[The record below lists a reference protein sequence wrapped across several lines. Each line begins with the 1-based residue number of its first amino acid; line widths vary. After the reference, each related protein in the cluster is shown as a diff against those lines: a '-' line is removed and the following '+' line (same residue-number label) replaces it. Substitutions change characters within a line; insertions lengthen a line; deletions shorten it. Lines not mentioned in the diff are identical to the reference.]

1 MKPTLLN
8 SLLCAAIIVAPL
20 PAVAATSPES
30 TPVAPSALSVP
41 VDPAVALAVDAF
53 YTPRGNPLLWLKQG
67 PASPGV
73 TALIQLLRRAPL
85 DGLSSGPQLAEEIQ
99 AALAAATDRATTVRA
114 DRLMSAAYLRY
125 VAALYAPA
133 PGMLYVDARLAP
145 RAPAPG
151 YVIEQAARASSL
163 PDHLAVVSAVNP
175 MYAKLRDAAW
185 SQLQAS
191 GNTLPDA
198 RLMANLDRL
207 RALPA
212 SGRFILVNAATQQL
226 SMVDNGRVIDSM
238 KVVVGRPDAATPML
252 ASTIWYA
259 TFNPYWNI
267 PADLGRKLIAPHV
280 LKSGT
285 SWLAKNG
292 YEVIA
297 DWEAPTVLPASSVD
311 WKGVRAGTV
320 EVKLR
325 ELPGSANSMG
335 FVKFGFGNPQG
346 IYLHDTNNRA
356 LFEREQR
363 TASNGC
369 VRLEDAR
376 RLGQWLMGAPLAAPS
391 SEPELNVRLPQ
402 GMPVYITY
410 VTAHAD
416 SGQVAYTDDVYG
428 RDSAG
433 DRLAAR

>member
-8 SLLCAAIIVAPL
+8 SLLGATIAIAPI
-20 PAVAATSPES
+20 PALAATSPEIA
-30 TPVAPSALSVP
+30 PVAPSALLA
-41 VDPAVALAVDAF
+41 PAEFAGSAAVDNF
-53 YTPRGNPLLWLKQG
+53 YTRRGNPLVWLKQG
-67 PASPGV
+67 PSSPGV
-73 TALIQLLRRAPL
+73 TALLQLLRRAPL
-85 DGLSSGPQLAEEIQ
+85 DGLGSGPQLADEIQ
-99 AALAAATDRATTVRA
+99 AALAAATDRAGSLRA
-114 DRLMSAAYLRY
+114 DRMMSAAYLRY
-125 VAALYAPA
+125 VAALYAPT

-163 PDHLAVVSAVNP
+163 PDHLAAVSAVNS
-175 MYAKLRDAAW
+175 MYAELRDAAW
-185 SQLQAS
+185 NQVQAS

-212 SGRFILVNAATQQL
+212 SGRYILVNAATQQL
-226 SMVDNGRVIDSM
+226 SMVENGRVIDSM
-238 KVVVGRPDAATPML
+238 KVVVGRPDAATPMV

-285 SWLAKNG
+285 SWLTKNG

-297 DWEAPTVLPASSVD
+297 DWDKPTVLPASSVD
-311 WKGVRAGTV
+311 WKGVRAGTA

-356 LFEREQR
+356 LFGKDQR

-376 RLGQWLMGAPLAAPS
+376 RLGQWLGAPSAAPS
-391 SEPELNVRLPQ
+391 ADPELNVRLPQ

-416 SGQVAYTDDVYG
+416 NGQVAYTDDVYG
-428 RDSAG
+428 RDGTG